1 MMMDKSCN
9 SSGDSA
15 SVNNRD
21 NHHLRQLN
29 KLSHKISK
37 PTTTSSSSSSISA
50 AVNQETDH
58 QFPHPPPQQQIN
70 HGNLHQHQPPVY
82 NINKNDFRDV
92 VQKLTGSP
100 AHERISSPPQ
110 QPVHHPKAQQSSRL
124 HRIRPPPLAHVINRP
139 PPSLNN
145 AALVPPPSWS
155 GGFVAPRHTA
165 PLSPL
170 PPLPPVHAA
179 AESPVSSYM
188 RYLQN
193 SMFAMESNRREFSP
207 LAPLVS
213 PRWYQQQQEN
223 APPPVNSGRPPPGT
237 VSQAPPQSLGCL
249 SSPKSP
255 YGLLSPSL
263 LLSPTSAPLVS
274 PRWYQQQQE
283 NAPPPVNSGR
293 PPPGTVSQA
302 PPQSLG
308 CLSSPKSPYGLLSP
322 SLLLSPTSGQL
333 GFPASPTTVPLP
345 SPK

>member
-1 MMMDKSCN
+1 MMDKSCN
-9 SSGDSA
+9 NSSADSTVSA
-15 SVNNRD
+15 SATSSSTGNNKD
-21 NHHLRQLN
+21 NHYLRQLN

-37 PTTTSSSSSSISA
+37 PTSSSISA

-58 QFPHPPPQQQIN
+58 QPQMNQMNQ
-70 HGNLHQHQPPVY
+70 GNLHQHQPPVY

-110 QPVHHPKAQQSSRL
+110 QPIHHPPKAQQQSSRL

-139 PPSLNN
+139 PTLLNS
-145 AALVPPPSWS
+145 AAPPNNWNNGS
-155 GGFVAPRHTA
+155 GGGGFGFVPRPNA

-193 SMFAMESNRREFSP
+193 SMMFDSNRKEFSP

-223 APPPVNSGRPPPGT
+223 APPPLNSRPSGIAP
-237 VSQAPPQSLGCL
+237 VSVSAATQQSF
-249 SSPKSP
+249 
-255 YGLLSPSL
+255 
-263 LLSPTSAPLVS
+263 
-274 PRWYQQQQE
+274 
-283 NAPPPVNSGR
+283 
-293 PPPGTVSQA
+293 
-302 PPQSLG
+302 G

-333 GFPASPTTVPLP
+333 GFPVSPTTVPLP

>member
-1 MMMDKSCN
+1 MDKSCN

-70 HGNLHQHQPPVY
+70 HGNLHQHQPP
-82 NINKNDFRDV
+82 
-92 VQKLTGSP
+92 
-100 AHERISSPPQ
+100 
-110 QPVHHPKAQQSSRL
+110 QSSRL

-193 SMFAMESNRREFSP
+193 SMFAVESNRREFS
-207 LAPLVS
+207 
-213 PRWYQQQQEN
+213 
-223 APPPVNSGRPPPGT
+223 G
-237 VSQAPPQSLGCL
+237 
-249 SSPKSP
+249 
-255 YGLLSPSL
+255 LSPL
-263 LLSPTSAPLVS
+263 APLVS

>member
-15 SVNNRD
+15 SVTSSTGN

-37 PTTTSSSSSSISA
+37 PTTTSTSSSSISA

-58 QFPHPPPQQQIN
+58 QFPPPPPPPQQQPQHQIN

-100 AHERISSPPQ
+100 AHERISAPPQ

-139 PPSLNN
+139 PGLLNN

-155 GGFVAPRHTA
+155 GGFVVPRPTA

-193 SMFAMESNRREFSP
+193 SMLAMDSNRREFSGLSP

-223 APPPVNSGRPPPGT
+223 APPPLNSGRP
-237 VSQAPPQSLGCL
+237 
-249 SSPKSP
+249 
-255 YGLLSPSL
+255 
-263 LLSPTSAPLVS
+263 
-274 PRWYQQQQE
+274 
-283 NAPPPVNSGR
+283 

-333 GFPASPTTVPLP
+333 GFPASPTTVPPLP